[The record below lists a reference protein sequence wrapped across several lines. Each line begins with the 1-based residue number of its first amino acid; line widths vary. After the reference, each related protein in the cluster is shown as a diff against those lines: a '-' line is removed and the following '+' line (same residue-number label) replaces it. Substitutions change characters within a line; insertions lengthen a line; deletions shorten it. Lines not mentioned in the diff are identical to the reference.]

1 MTNNVINIL
10 CDMYKEFNQL
20 SQEDKLKFTEKL
32 EAQNNPFGKAFR
44 RIMENEKHLQ
54 STNINKGKF

>member
-44 RIMENEKHLQ
+44 RIMENEKALAKCQH
-54 STNINKGKF
+54 